1 MADYTSAFTGGRKT
15 QNFGIS
21 QANKGGSN
29 NFQQPQDRLVVV
41 DKYDLANRSIYCTDV
56 KDGRKMIAH
65 VNPTQ
70 YAQDVEYYAKNPREA
85 YNGPQA
91 HSIDAVM
98 EKEYPVKSRV
108 ILKYT
113 KIIKKDDGAGFSVCE
128 INGVRGVTNQEEDKT
143 FYSLIGLRL
152 RVDEEGYVCVAR
164 ASLFDRETGVD
175 FNNEE
180 DVNNVAKMIDERNS
194 VSSRKVGEFRETL
207 PTYAVQ
213 YRALMLSPEKDANG
227 QDKYIRVNT
236 STHFDWMEGP
246 EGPDGKPIKEQAHPL
261 TGQEFL
267 SYFEEYAAYIENH
280 PAYKDHVGNMRIEA
294 VVFQSAAASHN
305 KNLRVGHKDDENIKK
320 KLMYKLGSTPAF
332 IDQERTTMI
341 NHDNYAVRGI
351 VQFSGNKL
359 EKVNGKPVE
368 IQSYWVNNLHLNG
381 FKGDVHAFIRTSDG
395 LKVENAPELKLQ
407 HDADGTKANTASA
420 PASAP
425 AARQEAPAATPAP
438 APVAQQAQP
447 AQDGGED
454 DPFEFFGSSSES
466 STTEAAPQSSGRR
479 GRFGS

>member
-152 RVDEEGYVCVAR
+152 LLMKRVMFVLLVHLCLTVK
-164 ASLFDRETGVD
+164 L
-175 FNNEE
+175 
-180 DVNNVAKMIDERNS
+180 
-194 VSSRKVGEFRETL
+194 
-207 PTYAVQ
+207 
-213 YRALMLSPEKDANG
+213 AL
-227 QDKYIRVNT
+227 T
-236 STHFDWMEGP
+236 STM
-246 EGPDGKPIKEQAHPL
+246 KKML
-261 TGQEFL
+261 T
-267 SYFEEYAAYIENH
+267 
-280 PAYKDHVGNMRIEA
+280 M
-294 VVFQSAAASHN
+294 
-305 KNLRVGHKDDENIKK
+305 
-320 KLMYKLGSTPAF
+320 
-332 IDQERTTMI
+332 
-341 NHDNYAVRGI
+341 
-351 VQFSGNKL
+351 
-359 EKVNGKPVE
+359 
-368 IQSYWVNNLHLNG
+368 
-381 FKGDVHAFIRTSDG
+381 
-395 LKVENAPELKLQ
+395 LQ
-407 HDADGTKANTASA
+407 
-420 PASAP
+420 
-425 AARQEAPAATPAP
+425 R
-438 APVAQQAQP
+438 
-447 AQDGGED
+447 
-454 DPFEFFGSSSES
+454 
-466 STTEAAPQSSGRR
+466 
-479 GRFGS
+479 